1 MYYYK
6 FTSETPYCGTEQEY
20 YYGSPIPLKEKEI
33 EDMMD
38 GYANDAYED
47 YLYLLTGWNDENLEG
62 LSDEEIDEMLE
73 NFRADCLCVCEEISE
88 EEYLENT

>member
-1 MYYYK
+1 MYCYR
-6 FTSETPYCGTEQEY
+6 FTSETPYVGTETET
-20 YYGSPIPLKEKEI
+20 YYGSPVPLTEEEI
-33 EDMMD
+33 EDMID
-38 GYANDAYED
+38 YFANDAYED

-62 LSDEEIDEMLE
+62 LSEEEIDEMLE